1 MMAQNINISTQG
13 LVYADGVIQK
23 GDSTWL
29 LLEIRPKVFKD
40 QNHERFI

>member
-13 LVYADGVIQK
+13 LVCVDDVIQK

-40 QNHERFI
+40 QNR